1 MSSAY
6 RGVIEQYANDNILLN
21 IVRTSKNMP
30 MSFLDI
36 PSVVGSGNLVG
47 SANLSSSVLSSDP
60 TTISGFLSAR
70 AGSSNTSYS
79 PSVGMSISNGF
90 TFTQASLDNS
100 QFMQAFLK
108 EVPLNTINFRGT
120 EANLPK
126 SVLYSLLIDTVQVRS
141 ANNEIVATWKNDPTA
156 PAYHEFQSVLY
167 LLVDLGLKTEVK
179 TSSESVGPPISEQ
192 DFIKN
197 MGSVAEFISKQGGG
211 LTLVKH
217 VKKDKTYYQLTRYTS
232 HTRACV
238 NGHLARKILGN
249 RLTDFAYCEDSP
261 VDLEA
266 THESHS
272 ALLEKF
278 GTQYSNLNLLIR
290 LRSTGNIFN
299 YLGDVLNAQTD
310 STNPYLVSIKSSHT
324 SHEKKIAG
332 QSKTEIPL
340 FKVYKNQTP
349 RDSIYSVD
357 YRGDTYALSASDDS
371 YTSKVMEF
379 VSTLLTAN
387 KIPGTTP
394 STPAIVI
401 R

>member
-1 MSSAY
+1 MKPLKTFFSFIVSSLFLSGCSSINSSNFKDMSSAY

-60 TTISGFLSAR
+60 TTVSGFLSAR

-217 VKKDKTYYQLTRYTS
+217 
-232 HTRACV
+232 
-238 NGHLARKILGN
+238 
-249 RLTDFAYCEDSP
+249 
-261 VDLEA
+261 
-266 THESHS
+266 
-272 ALLEKF
+272 
-278 GTQYSNLNLLIR
+278 
-290 LRSTGNIFN
+290 
-299 YLGDVLNAQTD
+299 
-310 STNPYLVSIKSSHT
+310 
-324 SHEKKIAG
+324 EKKI
-332 QSKTEIPL
+332 KP
-340 FKVYKNQTP
+340 
-349 RDSIYSVD
+349 
-357 YRGDTYALSASDDS
+357 
-371 YTSKVMEF
+371 
-379 VSTLLTAN
+379 
-387 KIPGTTP
+387 TTN
-394 STPAIVI
+394 
-401 R
+401 